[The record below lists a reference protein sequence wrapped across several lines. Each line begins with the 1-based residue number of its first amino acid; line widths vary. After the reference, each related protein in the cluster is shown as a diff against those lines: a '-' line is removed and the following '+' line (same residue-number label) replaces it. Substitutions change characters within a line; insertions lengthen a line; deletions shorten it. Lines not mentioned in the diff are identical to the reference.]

1 MLKGINKRV
10 VEVVDIENEYF
21 EKAILFLRAGR
32 PDSDEGLL
40 RQRAGEYVRA
50 IKYRPPGVLLAE
62 GAGHPPGRGG
72 AAGGGADHRRDAVGG
87 GLRRPGQKS
96 DRFPLL
102 LRGDLWYTM
111 GVSTRSASW
120 LFPQGAAFVSRKT
133 LGIACG
139 FPAVRPWGRIPAK
152 G

>member
-50 IKYRPPGVLLAE
+50 IKYRPRRAKKRPLPPFIAREFMVYYGRVHKVCLLAIS
-62 GAGHPPGRGG
+62 
-72 AAGGGADHRRDAVGG
+72 AGGGV
-87 GLRRPGQKS
+87 
-96 DRFPLL
+96 
-102 LRGDLWYTM
+102 
-111 GVSTRSASW
+111 
-120 LFPQGAAFVSRKT
+120 
-133 LGIACG
+133 C
-139 FPAVRPWGRIPAK
+139 
-152 G
+152 

>member
-50 IKYRPPGVLLAE
+50 IKYRPRREFAGRRGWPSSWPG
-62 GAGHPPGRGG
+62 GCCW
-72 AAGGGADHRRDAVGG
+72 RR
-87 GLRRPGQKS
+87 R
-96 DRFPLL
+96 
-102 LRGDLWYTM
+102 
-111 GVSTRSASW
+111 
-120 LFPQGAAFVSRKT
+120 
-133 LGIACG
+133 
-139 FPAVRPWGRIPAK
+139 
-152 G
+152 

>member
-50 IKYRPPGVLLAE
+50 ITS
-62 GAGHPPGRGG
+62 
-72 AAGGGADHRRDAVGG
+72 
-87 GLRRPGQKS
+87 Q
-96 DRFPLL
+96 
-102 LRGDLWYTM
+102 
-111 GVSTRSASW
+111 
-120 LFPQGAAFVSRKT
+120 
-133 LGIACG
+133 
-139 FPAVRPWGRIPAK
+139 
-152 G
+152 

>member
-40 RQRAGEYVRA
+40 RQGDPHRQGE
-50 IKYRPPGVLLAE
+50 L
-62 GAGHPPGRGG
+62 H
-72 AAGGGADHRRDAVGG
+72 GGGGDHRRVAVGG

-139 FPAVRPWGRIPAK
+139 FPAARPWGRIPAK